1 MGKWKCNS
9 CDYIYSPEKGDIS
22 RDIPEGTTFEN
33 LSDDWACPKC
43 GSGKDN
49 FKRA

>member
-1 MGKWKCNS
+1 MGKWICNK

-22 RDIPEGTTFEN
+22 REIEKDTPFEKLPE
-33 LSDDWACPKC
+33 DWACPKC
-43 GSGKDN
+43 KSEKHN